1 MRRKW
6 KILTFTS
13 LSVIFLDQL
22 TKYIISRTMYL
33 GQSIKV
39 INPFFSI
46 TYIKNPNAA
55 FGISVGPPILIM
67 ILTSVATILLT
78 VYFFRLREKGL
89 LIYLGLAMIIGGAI
103 GNLIDRLRMR
113 QVIDFIE
120 IGVRKFKW
128 PVFNIADSF
137 VTIGIIAIL
146 WVWIFVKNKK
156 ENEDSLLTNP

>member
-1 MRRKW
+1 
-6 KILTFTS
+6 
-13 LSVIFLDQL
+13 
-22 TKYIISRTMYL
+22 
-33 GQSIKV
+33 
-39 INPFFSI
+39 
-46 TYIKNPNAA
+46 
-55 FGISVGPPILIM
+55 M
-67 ILTSVATILLT
+67 I
-78 VYFFRLREKGL
+78 R
-89 LIYLGLAMIIGGAI
+89 GGAI

>member
-1 MRRKW
+1 
-6 KILTFTS
+6 
-13 LSVIFLDQL
+13 
-22 TKYIISRTMYL
+22 MYL

-39 INPFFSI
+39 INPFFSL
-46 TYIKNPNAA
+46 TYVKNPNAA
-55 FGISVGPPILIM
+55 FGISVGPPVLMM
-67 ILTSVATILLT
+67 ILTSIATVLLI
-78 VYFFRLREKGL
+78 VYFFRLREKGV

-103 GNLIDRLRMR
+103 GNFIDRIRMK

-120 IGVRKFKW
+120 IGVKKFKW

-146 WVWIFVKNKK
+146 WVWFFVKNKK

>member
-1 MRRKW
+1 MRKKW

-22 TKYIISRTMYL
+22 TKYIISRTMHL

-55 FGISVGPPILIM
+55 FGISIGPPVLMM
-67 ILTSVATILLT
+67 ILTSVATILLI

-103 GNLIDRLRMR
+103 GNLIDRIRMK